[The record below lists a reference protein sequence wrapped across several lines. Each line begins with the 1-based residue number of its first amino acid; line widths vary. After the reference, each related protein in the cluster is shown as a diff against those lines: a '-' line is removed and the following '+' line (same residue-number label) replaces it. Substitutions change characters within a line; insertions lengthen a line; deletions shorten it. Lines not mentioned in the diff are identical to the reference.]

1 MRETQVTRGLRSG
14 VLEGKEEGTGV
25 QALQDQASLCSWR
38 RRKQEGLPGGG
49 HRVTTPTPTQWHPD
63 PSSAGE
69 LPPC

>member
-1 MRETQVTRGLRSG
+1 M
-14 VLEGKEEGTGV
+14 